1 MGARRRGL
9 LYDSFGRRGRPAHDD
24 RESRGLTMTRVE
36 SSETETAW
44 TSGQAAARRKAL
56 TDAGLERPVAEA
68 LVDLL
73 DEQAAPMMT
82 RAEAD
87 ARFAAML
94 ERQDVTKAEADARF
108 AAMLD
113 RQDAAKA
120 EADARFAAMLDRQDA
135 AKAEADARFTA
146 MLDRH
151 DAQRAQD
158 RAEFRGEMEARFARV
173 DARFAELKGE
183 MDARFGEVNGR
194 FGSVDAQIEGLAG
207 QMGTLKWTFGSLMA
221 FNTLLLAVLTYTV
234 AT

>member
-1 MGARRRGL
+1 
-9 LYDSFGRRGRPAHDD
+9 
-24 RESRGLTMTRVE
+24 MTRAE
-36 SSETETAW
+36 SSGTETAW

-56 TDAGLERPVAEA
+56 TDAGMERPVAET

-94 ERQDVTKAEADARF
+94 ERQDVAKADADARF
-108 AAMLD
+108 AAMLE
-113 RQDAAKA
+113 RQDVAKA
-120 EADARFAAMLDRQDA
+120 EAAARFA
-135 AKAEADARFTA
+135 A

>member
-24 RESRGLTMTRVE
+24 RESRGLTMTRAK
-36 SSETETAW
+36 S
-44 TSGQAAARRKAL
+44 
-56 TDAGLERPVAEA
+56 
-68 LVDLL
+68 
-73 DEQAAPMMT
+73 EQAAPMMT

-94 ERQDVTKAEADARF
+94 ERQDV
-108 AAMLD
+108 
-113 RQDAAKA
+113 AKA
-120 EADARFAAMLDRQDA
+120 EADARFAAMLDR
-135 AKAEADARFTA
+135 
-146 MLDRH
+146 H
-151 DAQRAQD
+151 DAQRAQE

-183 MDARFGEVNGR
+183 MDARFGEMHAR
-194 FGSVDAQIEGLAG
+194 FGSVEGRIEGLEG

-221 FNTLLLAVLTYTV
+221 FNTLLLAALTYTV